1 MTTERLW
8 RSLAVLLPILAAI
21 LAPLSTVDL
30 TYHLRAGAE
39 ILATG
44 AIPTVDTWTFTAAGE
59 PWFDQQWGAQL
70 LLHGAER
77 VGGWTGLVILRAA
90 ATGVVVACLL
100 AIARHHGLR
109 TRPATLLVLAAFAV
123 AAPAMALRPQLF
135 GLACFALVLLI
146 VDGRRD
152 RPRGMWLVPVIVA
165 VWANL
170 HGSFF
175 LGPVILGLA
184 WLADVH
190 DRDPGAR
197 RTLLLT
203 VVSAASA
210 CLTPAGPLVWLYAV
224 GLSVDPSVTARITEW
239 RPTSLRTPAGIAFF
253 ASVAAVVVCI
263 ARRASVIAWPTLLW
277 LGTFVAI
284 GLYAERG
291 IAWWAL
297 AGVGPVA
304 TLLAGG
310 PSRAAAPAA
319 TVDPPAIRRIN
330 AAIVGMLVVVGAV
343 LLPWWRPIDA
353 GTQAPV
359 LLLTEAPSGITKVL
373 RDTATTEDRIL
384 NHQAWGSWLI
394 HAIPQAPVAIDSRIE
409 LFPPEVWQR
418 YEQVMAGVDGWQ
430 DQVAAW
436 GVTLVVLDADAT
448 GTRDRFLGDGWA
460 VIHEDEDGTILRRP

>member
-1 MTTERLW
+1 MATERLW

-44 AIPTVDTWTFTAAGE
+44 AIPTVDSWTFTAAGE

-70 LLHGAER
+70 VLHGAER
-77 VGGWTGLVILRAA
+77 IGGWTGLVILRAV
-90 ATGVVVACLL
+90 ATGIVVSCLL
-100 AIARHHGLR
+100 GIARRHGLR

-123 AAPAMALRPQLF
+123 AAPALALRPQLL
-135 GLACFALVLLI
+135 GLACFALVLLL

-152 RPRGMWLVPVIVA
+152 HPRAMWLVPLIVA

-175 LGPVILGLA
+175 LGPLVLGLA

-203 VVSAASA
+203 VISVAAA

-253 ASVAAVVVCI
+253 ASVAAVVVLI
-263 ARRASVIAWPTLLW
+263 ARRASVVAWPTLLW
-277 LGTFVAI
+277 LGAFLAI

-297 AGVGPVA
+297 AVVGPAA

-310 PSRAAAPAA
+310 PSRAA
-319 TVDPPAIRRIN
+319 TIDPPAIRRVN
-330 AAIVGMLVVVGAV
+330 AAIVAMLVVVGAV
-343 LLPWWRPIDA
+343 LLPWWRPIDP

-359 LLLTEAPSGITKVL
+359 LLLTEAPPGITEVL
-373 RDTATTEDRIL
+373 RETATTDDRIL
-384 NHQAWGSWLI
+384 NHQAWGSWLVF
-394 HAIPQAPVAIDSRIE
+394 AIPQAPIAIDSRIE
-409 LFPPEVWQR
+409 LYPPDVWQR

-430 DQVAAW
+430 AQVAAW
-436 GVTLVVLDADAT
+436 GVTLVVLEADAT
-448 GTRDRFLGDGWA
+448 GTRDRFVADGWT
-460 VIHEDEDGTILRRP
+460 VIHEDADGTVLRRP

>member
-1 MTTERLW
+1 MATERLW
-8 RSLAVLLPILAAI
+8 RSLAILLPILAAI

-70 LLHGAER
+70 VLHGAER
-77 VGGWTGLVILRAA
+77 IGGWTGLVILRAV
-90 ATGVVVACLL
+90 ATGIVVACLL
-100 AIARHHGLR
+100 GIVRRHGLR

-123 AAPAMALRPQLF
+123 AAPALALRPQLF
-135 GLACFALVLLI
+135 GLACFALVLLL

-152 RPRGMWLVPVIVA
+152 HPRGMWLVPLIVA

-175 LGPVILGLA
+175 LGPLVMGLA

-203 VVSAASA
+203 VISVAAA

-253 ASVAAVVVCI
+253 ASVAAVVVLI

-277 LGTFVAI
+277 LGAFLAI

-297 AGVGPVA
+297 AVVGPAA

-310 PSRAAAPAA
+310 PSRAAAI
-319 TVDPPAIRRIN
+319 DPPAIRRVN
-330 AAIVGMLVVVGAV
+330 AAIVAMLVVVGAV
-343 LLPWWRPIDA
+343 LLPWWRPSDP

-359 LLLTEAPSGITKVL
+359 LLLTEAPPGITKVL
-373 RDTATTEDRIL
+373 RETATTEDRIL
-384 NHQAWGSWLI
+384 NHQAWGSWLVF
-394 HAIPQAPVAIDSRIE
+394 AIPQAPIAIDSRIE
-409 LFPPEVWQR
+409 LYPPDVWQR

-430 DQVAAW
+430 AQVATW
-436 GVTLVVLDADAT
+436 GVTLVVLEADAT
-448 GTRDRFLGDGWA
+448 GTRDRFVADGWD
-460 VIHEDEDGTILRRP
+460 VIHEDVDGVVLRRP